1 MILLDPQVNACQSG
15 STGMTSRI
23 QRDSKEILCSP
34 ADEWRHL
41 GKTSSGTWIVADNFF
56 ADFAIILYLKI
67 VVDIKIYVYLPSWF
81 NFVKFF
87 NPKDVKK

>member
-1 MILLDPQVNACQSG
+1 M
-15 STGMTSRI
+15 
-23 QRDSKEILCSP
+23 
-34 ADEWRHL
+34 
-41 GKTSSGTWIVADNFF
+41 ADNFF

-81 NFVKFF
+81 NFFKCF

>member
-1 MILLDPQVNACQSG
+1 
-15 STGMTSRI
+15 MTSRI

-81 NFVKFF
+81 NFFKCF